1 MNDLK
6 IYLQREQNLALAKKL
21 TFLVWIITVVV
32 LLLVGL
38 MRQVKLGLPEGVTLH
53 FLPSFH
59 AFLNTAAAFSLIM
72 AIVSIKKKFVINHQ
86 RWIYLAMGCSL
97 LFLLSYVAYH
107 FTTAETLFGDL
118 NKDKVLSIEEL
129 EIVGKTRYVYLI
141 ILLTH
146 IILAAIS
153 LPFILL
159 TFVYGY
165 TNQFVKH
172 RKLAKKI
179 FPVWLYVAVTG
190 PIVYLMLKPYY

>member
-1 MNDLK
+1 MNDFK

-21 TFLVWIITVVV
+21 TILVWIITVVV
-32 LLLVGL
+32 LFLVGL
-38 MRQVKLGLPEGVTLH
+38 MRQVKLGLPDGVTLH
-53 FLPSFH
+53 FLPPLH
-59 AFLNTAAAFSLIM
+59 AFLNSAAAFSLIM
-72 AIVSIKKKFVINHQ
+72 AIVSIKQKSVINHQ
-86 RWIYLAMGCSL
+86 RWIYMAMGCSL
-97 LFLLSYVAYH
+97 FFLLSYVAYH
-107 FTTAETLFGDL
+107 FTTAETIFGDI
-118 NKDKVLSIEEL
+118 NKDKILSIEEL
-129 EIVGKTRYVYLI
+129 ESAGNTRYIYI
-141 ILLTH
+141 AILLSH

-179 FPVWLYVAVTG
+179 FPIWLYVAVTG